1 MKTTVERPHLQKEGC
16 QDAADLRMAGC
27 RLNWPLGNQVH
38 IPQHRSQQRRKHSAK
53 LSFRLQR
60 VLTSPA
66 VEPGHVPFP
75 SGHILRG
82 RRINRSDPGRPA
94 VPTPSSGSVSG
105 RSRRQFYPAV
115 PAPSTHPHH
124 RGPPDRQPTSARPSR
139 QQSSLTP
146 QAGAARPRKE
156 SRALDRPH
164 ASPISAH
171 PPAVQTDSCPF

>member
-1 MKTTVERPHLQKEGC
+1 METTSERPHLQRGLPGRGVSPI
-16 QDAADLRMAGC
+16 DWLRIELAR
-27 RLNWPLGNQVH
+27 RLSNPH
-38 IPQHRSQQRRKHSAK
+38 PS
-53 LSFRLQR
+53 
-60 VLTSPA
+60 TSPA
-66 VEPGHVPFP
+66 AASKAPCGADPQALSETRRPLKSQATFPIP